1 MSDSSSFGGP
11 VMDASTA
18 EQSINPSL
26 NPSINPSLSQS
37 GSQVVPPGTSS
48 SVTSSGRDAPSTAAG
63 KSKKGTKTAADNV
76 MAKFNLRH
84 TFGSSTFVHDS
95 VSSYVSLVGDKDIN
109 DRVVFK
115 VGRQACIYDPE
126 NGRQQFL
133 TGRPKNTTNIFH
145 IAISTNN
152 RYISVCESNR
162 WERGV
167 PGHAQASVYSLTTFT
182 RQKTIFHNCS
192 GEFIC
197 SAFTGDAKYLATLN
211 DGPECQMI
219 VWQWEKE
226 RVYKSVTLQAKPTKV
241 CISPSHFQITV
252 SGPQYLKCWALG
264 SDGTL
269 RVSSLLSSSKE
280 NENFVDH
287 RWLAQT
293 ENLHRYASRKLC
305 HYIAFHC

>member
-1 MSDSSSFGGP
+1 MSDSSTFGGT
-11 VMDASTA
+11 VSDASTV
-18 EQSINPSL
+18 EQSSKDQP
-26 NPSINPSLSQS
+26 
-37 GSQVVPPGTSS
+37 
-48 SVTSSGRDAPSTAAG
+48 PSTANQ
-63 KSKKGTKTAADNV
+63 KNKKGAKGASDNV

-95 VSSYVSLVGDKDIN
+95 VHSYVSLVGDKDIN

-115 VGRQACIYDPE
+115 VGRQACIFDPE
-126 NGRQQFL
+126 NGRQQYL

-145 IAISTNN
+145 IAISSNN

-162 WERGV
+162 WDRGV
-167 PGHAQASVYSLTTFT
+167 ATGHAQASVYSLTTFS
-182 RQKTIFHNCS
+182 RQKTIYHNCS

-197 SAFTGDAKYLATLN
+197 SAFTGDTKYLATLN
-211 DGPECQMI
+211 DGSEYQI
-219 VWQWEKE
+219 VVWQWEKE

-241 CISPSHFQITV
+241 CISPTHFQITV

-280 NENFVDH
+280 NENFIDH
-287 RWLAQT
+287 KWLSQT
-293 ENLHRYASRKLC
+293 ENLHR
-305 HYIAFHC
+305 